1 MQMRYLTTPL
11 LCLLLLAAQSLR
23 AEVDISD
30 PQRLIETRST
40 QLVNALVENRTAIKS
55 DRGIAD
61 KLVAEYVLP
70 HIDFERIARLVL
82 GKHWRTA
89 TDEQRKAFTAE
100 FRKLLVNSYTTAM
113 IEFVD
118 DIVSYSKNV
127 RYLPILQSEP
137 DDATV
142 RMEIVLTDRPPVQVN
157 YSLYKNGD
165 NGWQIYDLAVEGAS
179 LATTY
184 RGSFSSNIRRSGM
197 DGLIQQLVDKNAEN
211 IATHTAASL
220 PATRPA
226 TPR

>member
-1 MQMRYLTTPL
+1 MRIKLLTTPL
-11 LCLLLLAAQSLR
+11 LCLLLLVAQMAR
-23 AEVDISD
+23 ADVDISD
-30 PQRLIETRST
+30 PQKLIETRST
-40 QLVNALVENRTAIKS
+40 QLVDALVKNREAIKK

-89 TDEQRKAFTAE
+89 TEEQRKTFTAE
-100 FRKLLVNSYTTAM
+100 FKKLLINSYTTAM
-113 IEFVD
+113 VEFVD

-142 RMEIVLTDRPPVQVN
+142 RMEILLTDRPPVQVN
-157 YSLYKNGD
+157 YSLYKNGS

-197 DGLIQQLVDKNAEN
+197 DGLIQQLVDKNADN
-211 IATHTAASL
+211 SATHAAVSN
-220 PATRPA
+220 PVAKPTV
-226 TPR
+226 TK